1 MTEILNYPKCYK
13 HTLTGHGEY
22 TGSYRHLSQQQQ
34 ELQLRMFNGMQ
45 YIYISSYLQTKNQQN
60 QIKIIFCLMFITNHH
75 SPCIMF
81 FQVHNLGR
89 VLYAI

>member
-13 HTLTGHGEY
+13 PTLTGHGEY

-45 YIYISSYLQTKNQQN
+45 NAIYLYLFLSPNQNQQN
-60 QIKIIFCLMFITNHH
+60 QIKIIFCLMFITIHH
-75 SPCIMF
+75 
-81 FQVHNLGR
+81 
-89 VLYAI
+89 A